1 MEPFAT
7 SPRGRALVQKV
18 GQVPIVAKE
27 LVTINST
34 ALDALKSARARPTTP
49 NCMKLAFFSSSSSW
63 LASFDVVV
71 VVVVGTGFPDIQSL
85 F

>member
-49 NCMKLAFFSSSSSW
+49 NCMELAFFPFFSTG
-63 LASFDVVV
+63 SFDVF
-71 VVVVGTGFPDIQSL
+71 VVGTGFP
-85 F
+85 